1 VIPKEFRCDALART
15 VAEVDTYPSTYEVA
29 VLLEVL
35 GSFKK
40 DELETTEF
48 FEVSKQVQQL
58 VPFYSCPPVE
68 PTKLT
73 GHSSISRM
81 RALVSGI
88 VYSAVWSIMLIALFA
103 GGISLWAAYPEKVG
117 SIPPLIATA
126 VGLGV
131 VISFIATGGVQQVF
145 ALRMSYYR
153 LQDNLP
159 LARKEA
165 VRGYAIG
172 FLSIALAVTA
182 FLLFNA
188 MANVFPMEL
197 ATYTVIFLVLLGGYR
212 ILVIPLYA
220 YRKFH
225 LVAFGLGLALV
236 CLYSIFY
243 WLRQATPGA
252 VDHNV
257 LIAQFVG
264 LGALNVVTAAECIHE
279 VLNSK
284 VSQNRDREDPS
295 FYQEAAPLRNVRP
308 PRLSLVLFEM
318 APVLLFG
325 TMFYVFLFFDR
336 LLSWISANGPFLL
349 TYNAD
354 YEFGADI
361 ALLILIPLTGI
372 IQYFLHR
379 LSDLLE
385 TESLGTTM
393 PNRGY
398 LRVTVGRFVARMF
411 ASIGL
416 VSGLSVLVL
425 WLYADQ
431 IVQMAKGNQESVMVL
446 RLALVAYSI
455 FAFFLANTFISLSFR
470 RYAVPALLLVTAT
483 LTELGVNTICPRLF
497 SDWNPVYGLLSSVI
511 LVTLIASIYTV
522 GIIRRAHYSYYSAF

>member
-1 VIPKEFRCDALART
+1 VIPKEFRYDTLART
-15 VAEVDTYPSTYEVA
+15 VAEVEAQPSTYEVA

-40 DELETTEF
+40 DELETAEF
-48 FEVSKQVQQL
+48 FEVSKQVQEL
-58 VPFYSCPPVE
+58 VPFYSCPSAE
-68 PTKLT
+68 SARLT
-73 GHSSISRM
+73 GHANIGRM
-81 RALVSGI
+81 RALVSGM

-153 LQDNLP
+153 LQDNFP

-165 VRGYAIG
+165 VRGYVMG
-172 FLSIALAVTA
+172 FLSIVLAVTA
-182 FLLFNA
+182 LLLVNA
-188 MANVFPMEL
+188 VANVFPTEL
-197 ATYTVIFLVLLGGYR
+197 ATYAIIFLVLLGGYR

-225 LVAFGLGLALV
+225 LVAIGLGLALV

-243 WLRQATPGA
+243 LLRQATPGA

-257 LIAQFVG
+257 LIAQFMG
-264 LGALNVVTAAECIHE
+264 LSALNIVTAAECIHE
-279 VLNSK
+279 VLNPK
-284 VSQNRDREDPS
+284 VSQNRNREDPF
-295 FYQEAAPLRNVRP
+295 FYQEAVPLRNVKA

-318 APVLLFG
+318 APVFLFG

-349 TYNAD
+349 TYNAN

-379 LSDLLE
+379 FSDLLE
-385 TESLGTTM
+385 IESSATPM

-398 LRVTVGRFVARMF
+398 LRVTVGRFVAKML

-416 VSGLSVLVL
+416 VSGVSVLVL
-425 WLYADQ
+425 WFYADQ
-431 IVQMAKGNQESVMVL
+431 IIQMAKGNQESVMVF

-455 FAFFLANTFISLSFR
+455 FAFFLANTFVSLAFR
-470 RYAVPALLLVTAT
+470 RYAVPALLLVGAI
-483 LTELGVNTICPRLF
+483 LTELGANTICPKLF
-497 SDWNPVYGLLSSVI
+497 SGWNPVYGLLSSVI
-511 LVTLIASIYTV
+511 LVTLIASIYTL